1 MERELVCIVCPKGC
15 LLKAECEGSKLVS
28 VTGNTCKRG
37 LDYAESECTD
47 PRRSV
52 TTTVACDNGQQ
63 LSVKTEGTIRKD
75 DVMECVKALKSVVAK
90 APIKIGDVIVED
102 ICGTRILATSNAE
115 K

>member
-15 LLKAECEGSKLVS
+15 LLKAECEGGKLVS
-28 VTGNTCKRG
+28 ITGNTCKRG
-37 LDYAESECTD
+37 VDYAESECTD

-52 TTTVACDNGQQ
+52 TTTVVCDNGQQ

-75 DVMECVKALKSVVAK
+75 DVMKCVKSLKSVVAK
-90 APIKIGDVIVED
+90 APVKIGDVIADD
-102 ICGTRILATSNAE
+102 ICGTRIVATSNVE